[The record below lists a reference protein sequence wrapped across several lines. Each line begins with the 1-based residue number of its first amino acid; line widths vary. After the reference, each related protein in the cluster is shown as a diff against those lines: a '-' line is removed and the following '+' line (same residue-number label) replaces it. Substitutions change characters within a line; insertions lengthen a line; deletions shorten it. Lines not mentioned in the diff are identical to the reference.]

1 MNIPDQYRAAAFI
14 AEVDKLYRGPG
25 ATLPQLVFIHLPQDH
40 TEDPRPA
47 DGYPTRAAFVADND
61 YALGRI
67 VEYLSHSPWWNE
79 MAIFVTED
87 DANGGVDHVDAHRT
101 MLLAIGPYA
110 KPGCV
115 AHRNANFAGML
126 KTVFRILGMP
136 PLNLF
141 DAASTSVDECLA
153 AQPDFRPYDALPPNR
168 DVFDPAKV
176 REPRD
181 PKPGPRMDDPAEI
194 RRQLP

>member
-1 MNIPDQYRAAAFI
+1 
-14 AEVDKLYRGPG
+14 L
-25 ATLPQLVFIHLPQDH
+25 LFIHLPQDH
-40 TEDPRPA
+40 TADPRPA

-67 VEYLSHSPWWNE
+67 VDYLSHSPWWKD

-87 DANGGVDHVDAHRT
+87 DAQSGVDHVDAHRT
-101 MLLAIGPYA
+101 VLLTVSPYV

-115 AHRNANFAGML
+115 AHQNSSFSGML
-126 KTVFRILGMP
+126 KTVFGMLGLP

-141 DAASTSVDECLA
+141 DAASTSLGECFTE
-153 AQPDFRPYDALPPNR
+153 QPDFRPYRVVPASL

-176 REPRD
+176 REPMD
-181 PKPGPRMDDPAEI
+181 PRPGPQMDDPPEVK
-194 RRQLP
+194 RQMP